1 VEEEGAASS
10 DDKEVV
16 CQARANANHYP
27 PTPNRRP
34 LRPKPICRGR
44 KTIGRLQWE

>member
-1 VEEEGAASS
+1 VEEAGVAFS
-10 DDKEVV
+10 DKEVV

-34 LRPKPICRGR
+34 LPPKSICRGR
-44 KTIGRLQWE
+44 KTTGRLQLG